1 MDRMHGA
8 RLSGTQLKGIA
19 LCSMLVDHLAALVLA
34 FWIRPAGLPEES
46 GWHLFYRILRA
57 AGRPAFP
64 IYAFLLVEGFRHT
77 RAPRRYLARLTAFAL
92 ISEIPYDL
100 AYRNRPAEWTVQNI
114 FFTLA
119 IGLAV
124 LLLLEHFRER
134 PLLRAASLAGGCL
147 AALLLRTEY
156 DMFGV
161 LLITAFYLLREAPFR
176 RMLAVALLL
185 MYETWNLWC
194 AGLAALIPIGWYSGE
209 RGKVRRPLFFYW
221 FYPAHLFLLYLL
233 RRLVLH
239 L

>member
-19 LCSMLVDHLAALVLA
+19 LCSMLVVTSRRW
-34 FWIRPAGLPEES
+34 FWHSGFGRPGCQK
-46 GWHLFYRILRA
+46 RA
-57 AGRPAFP
+57 AGIFSIGFCARP
-64 IYAFLLVEGFRHT
+64 EGPPFRST
-77 RAPRRYLARLTAFAL
+77 PFCWWKASGTPGSPGATSPGLTAFAL

-100 AYRNRPAEWTVQNI
+100 AYRNRPADWTVQNI

-161 LLITAFYLLREAPFR
+161 LLDHCVLSA
-176 RMLAVALLL
+176 
-185 MYETWNLWC
+185 
-194 AGLAALIPIGWYSGE
+194 AGSS
-209 RGKVRRPLFFYW
+209 V
-221 FYPAHLFLLYLL
+221 PAHAG
-233 RRLVLH
+233 RRTAPDV
-239 L
+239 